1 MLFGTEW
8 RGFKEQFAAFLGLT
22 WFYAYITTMYKTLAQ
37 ITPAE
42 RKKKLTLDLIC
53 I

>member
-1 MLFGTEW
+1 
-8 RGFKEQFAAFLGLT
+8 
-22 WFYAYITTMYKTLAQ
+22 MYKTLAQ